1 MRAPNILCAL
11 DYVPDN
17 YRIEDIYEYLFEVHP
32 DTRASFVLDANM
44 SVRGSML
51 QQCFEI
57 ILDYAEGGDL
67 YALTIV
73 GNYHNHDGYGVDPA
87 IFLDFFG
94 AIQAWISK
102 ICSEMI
108 YGENRE
114 GEGIKGAHTQGLIME
129 NLHAE
134 WEIMISDFNRV
145 LKDAT
150 E

>member
-11 DYVPDN
+11 ASVPDT
-17 YRIEDIYEYLFEVHP
+17 YRIEDVYEFLFEIHP

-44 SVRGSML
+44 SVRGAML

-57 ILDYAEGGDL
+57 ILDYAKGGDV

-73 GNYHNHDGYGVDPA
+73 GNYHNHDGYDVDLA

-94 AIQAWISK
+94 AIQAWLSK
-102 ICSEMI
+102 ICGETI
-108 YGENRE
+108 YRQHRE
-114 GEGIKGAHTQGLIME
+114 EKGVAGAHALGPIME

-150 E
+150 D